1 MFTLTWRRPTRL
13 STNAVII
20 PHQGDGP
27 RHFEYLGRFDHPNF
41 AGIQARQRNQGVS
54 ERHQVRSPAAA
65 HNGRLIERDL
75 LYAAAAYGSSNFP
88 HFECEFSGAFRAYL
102 SGGV

>member
-20 PHQGDGP
+20 PHQGDG

-41 AGIQARQRNQGVS
+41 AGIQARQGNQGVS

-88 HFECEFSGAFRAYL
+88 HLSASFRAHFAPI
-102 SGGV
+102 